1 MSDLDRNYASPF
13 GRAAGRID
21 AATVDAGLRAYM
33 LRIYNYMSIGLAITG
48 LAALGVYM
56 AAVTDRSRPAP
67 PPSSATQFL
76 TPFGY
81 AMFVS
86 PLKWLFILA
95 PLAMVFVIS
104 AGINRL
110 RPATAQMLF
119 WVFSALM
126 GISLSSIFLVY
137 THTSIVRVFFITA
150 ATFGALSLYGY
161 TTKRDMSGMGSFLF
175 MGLIGIIIASLVNL
189 FLASSMLQFIV
200 SVVGVLVF
208 AGLTAWDTQRLK
220 NDYIYGYASQ
230 GGDIAETCGDH
241 RRAVALPELHQPVH
255 AAAAAARPARL
266 SAQAS
271 EPNRKPRPHGRGF
284 SFGESKNNLLAMS
297 APEIRP
303 ATEADLPAIT
313 EIYEHAV
320 RYGTATFELI
330 PPDLAEMTRRFR
342 TLMDG
347 GFPYL
352 VAVPRRPR
360 GRLCLCRP
368 LPAAAGLSLHGGEFD
383 LSASPRS
390 TAAASVCSC
399 CSG

>member
-13 GRAAGRID
+13 GRAAGRVD

-56 AAVTDRSRPAP
+56 ASVAD
-67 PPSSATQFL
+67 PSSADAIRVGSKFAL

-81 AMFVS
+81 AMYVG
-86 PLKWLFILA
+86 PLKWLFMLA
-95 PLAMVFVIS
+95 PLAMVFAIS
-104 AGINRL
+104 AGINRFK
-110 RPATAQMLF
+110 PATSQMLF

-220 NDYIYGYASQ
+220 NDYIYGYAAQ
-230 GGDIAETCGDH
+230 GGDIAE
-241 RRAVALPELHQPVH
+241 RA
-255 AAAAAARPARL
+255 
-266 SAQAS
+266 
-271 EPNRKPRPHGRGF
+271 
-284 SFGESKNNLLAMS
+284 
-297 APEIRP
+297 
-303 ATEADLPAIT
+303 AISG
-313 EIYEHAV
+313 A
-320 RYGTATFELI
+320 
-330 PPDLAEMTRRFR
+330 
-342 TLMDG
+342 
-347 GFPYL
+347 
-352 VAVPRRPR
+352 
-360 GRLCLCRP
+360 
-368 LPAAAGLSLHGGEFD
+368 LSLYLNFINLFTLLLQLLGQRD
-383 LSASPRS
+383 
-390 TAAASVCSC
+390 
-399 CSG
+399 

>member
-1 MSDLDRNYASPF
+1 MSDLDRNYVSPF
-13 GRAAGRID
+13 GRAAGRVD
-21 AATVDAGLRAYM
+21 AAAVDAGLRAYM

-56 AAVTDRSRPAP
+56 AAVTTDQA
-67 PPSSATQFL
+67 SAVARFGNAYLTQ
-76 TPFGY
+76 FGY

-95 PLAMVFVIS
+95 PLAMVFAIS

-220 NDYIYGYASQ
+220 SEYIYGYAS
-230 GGDIAETCGDH
+230 GGTDVEE
-241 RRAVALPELHQPVH
+241 RA
-255 AAAAAARPARL
+255 
-266 SAQAS
+266 
-271 EPNRKPRPHGRGF
+271 
-284 SFGESKNNLLAMS
+284 
-297 APEIRP
+297 
-303 ATEADLPAIT
+303 AISG
-313 EIYEHAV
+313 A
-320 RYGTATFELI
+320 
-330 PPDLAEMTRRFR
+330 
-342 TLMDG
+342 
-347 GFPYL
+347 
-352 VAVPRRPR
+352 
-360 GRLCLCRP
+360 
-368 LPAAAGLSLHGGEFD
+368 LSLYLNFINLFTLLLQLLGQRD
-383 LSASPRS
+383 
-390 TAAASVCSC
+390 
-399 CSG
+399 